1 MQRADLQCSTG
12 EALLSELIAVPS
24 VNPREQAAA
33 AETPLAEFVAEYC
46 RRLGMTARLDE
57 VTDGRCNVVAT
68 MPGRRTDEWILL
80 ETHLDTVETE
90 GMTLDPFA
98 AHIRDGRLYGRGA
111 CDAKGS
117 LAAFLSAPARIAASG
132 HPPERTVV
140 LAGAVDE
147 EHRYRGVTHLLG
159 ADAGTNPTGDGGE
172 GFAARCAGA
181 VVGEPTSLALV
192 VAHKGVMRCRIVAKG
207 PGGHSSLPEG
217 RVNPIETIAEV
228 VRYLRDEVAT
238 RLTARQQPLVGA
250 PTLVVTQISGGSGP
264 NVLPERCE
272 ITIDRRTVGGEE
284 PTQVWRELKDE
295 LENRF
300 PGRVEVAAPHVVDYA
315 LPAQDDGVGAAFS
328 AEVGRAL
335 AAHGL
340 DPAGIGVGHGTDAS
354 KICRA
359 GVPSVVFGPGSMA
372 EAHTPG
378 EFIELSQLA
387 TATDVLVTLL
397 TTGSGRA
404 PGGEGG

>member
-1 MQRADLQCSTG
+1 M
-12 EALLSELIAVPS
+12 
-24 VNPREQAAA
+24 
-33 AETPLAEFVAEYC
+33 
-46 RRLGMTARLDE
+46 
-57 VTDGRCNVVAT
+57 
-68 MPGRRTDEWILL
+68 
-80 ETHLDTVETE
+80 
-90 GMTLDPFA
+90 
-98 AHIRDGRLYGRGA
+98 
-111 CDAKGS
+111 
-117 LAAFLSAPARIAASG
+117 
-132 HPPERTVV
+132 
-140 LAGAVDE
+140 
-147 EHRYRGVTHLLG
+147 
-159 ADAGTNPTGDGGE
+159 
-172 GFAARCAGA
+172 
-181 VVGEPTSLALV
+181 
-192 VAHKGVMRCRIVAKG
+192 VAHKGVVRCRIVAKG

-300 PGRVEVAAPHVVDYA
+300 PGRVEVAPPHVVDYA
-315 LPAQDDGVGAAFS
+315 LPAQDDGIGAAFS

-378 EFIELSQLA
+378 EFIELGQLA